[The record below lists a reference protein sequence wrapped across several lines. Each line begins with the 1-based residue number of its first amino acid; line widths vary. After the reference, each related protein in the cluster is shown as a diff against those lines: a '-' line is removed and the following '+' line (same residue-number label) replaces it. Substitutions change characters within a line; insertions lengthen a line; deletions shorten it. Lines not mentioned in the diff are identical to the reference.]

1 MAHIYPKR
9 LNPDTKSEAERRL
22 YERFAR
28 DLPEDYTVFHSVR
41 WLARDSRSGARDGE
55 ADFVLAHPERGV
67 LLLEAKGGLIRYDGE
82 LGQWYSNNIE
92 IADPFAQAERN
103 KYSLLEM
110 IRNSPRLRGRRI
122 PIGHAVAFPD
132 CVVERDVRPDAPR
145 EIILDAA
152 DMPRIQQWV
161 ERAFAFYAQP
171 EPQPNSLGP
180 EGVRTLIDILSPS
193 VELKRPLGMAIAGEA
208 EAIIRLTEEQF
219 QVLSLLRH
227 QRRAAISG
235 CAGSGKTMLAMEQAR
250 RLSEQGF
257 RVLLTC
263 FNSPLADALRQQR
276 PAGDPYD
283 VVHFHG
289 LCRDMATRA
298 GLEVP
303 APNGPADSRHYSE
316 VLPEALLDAAN
327 TLGPQYDAIIVDE
340 GQDFQSHWWVPLLA
354 LLEDR
359 ERGVFYVLY
368 DDNQNLY
375 QTERTLPSELA
386 RYSLHRNCRN
396 TQAIHRTF
404 VPFYRSDTAPEATG
418 PEGRCP
424 QVLFYR
430 TELQLRQ
437 LLAGALQQLI
447 AKERVSTSDVVI
459 LTPRSEQ
466 RSLLAQWGSA
476 GNWRFTTTW
485 PPEPG
490 HVRYQSIY
498 HFKGLEAPVVILA
511 EFRPAPEQDAE
522 TLLYVGCSRARHHLV
537 ILADASLPE
546 GLVARLPQG

>member
-9 LNPDTKSEAERRL
+9 LSPDTKSEAERRL

-28 DLPEDYTVFHSVR
+28 DLPDDYTVFHSAR
-41 WLARDSRSGARDGE
+41 WLVRDSRSGARDGE

-67 LLLEAKGGLIRYDGE
+67 LLLEAKGGIIRYDGT

-92 IADPFAQAERN
+92 IADPFVQAERN
-103 KYSLLEM
+103 KHSLLEM
-110 IRNSPRLRGRRI
+110 VKASPRLRDRRI

-132 CVVERDVRPDAPR
+132 CVVERSLRPDAPR
-145 EIILDAA
+145 EVILDAS
-152 DMPRIQQWV
+152 DMPRIQQWL
-161 ERAFAFYAQP
+161 ERAFAFYAPAGQQP
-171 EPQPNSLGP
+171 TSLGL
-180 EGVRTLIDILSPS
+180 EGVRALIDILSPS
-193 VELKRPLGMAIAGEA
+193 VELRRPLGMAIAGEA

-227 QRRAAISG
+227 QRRAAICG

-263 FNSPLADALRQQR
+263 FNAPLADSLRAQR
-276 PAGDPYD
+276 PAGATYD

-289 LCRDMATRA
+289 LCREMATRA
-298 GLEVP
+298 GVELP
-303 APNGPADSRHYSE
+303 APSGPADSRYYSE
-316 VLPEALLDAAN
+316 VLPEALLDATT
-327 TLGPQYDAIIVDE
+327 TLGPQYDAVIVDE

-359 ERGVFYVLY
+359 ERGVFYVFY

-375 QTERTLPSELA
+375 QTERALPPGLA
-386 RYSLHRNCRN
+386 HYPLHRNCRN

-404 VPFYRSDTAPEATG
+404 LPFYRSGTAPEAVG
-418 PEGRCP
+418 PEGRPP
-424 QVLFYR
+424 QVMFYG
-430 TELQLRQ
+430 TDLQLRQ
-437 LLAGALQQLI
+437 LLGNLLQQLI
-447 AKERVSTSDVVI
+447 DRERVRPSDVVI

-466 RSLLAQWGSA
+466 RSLLAQWGRA
-476 GNWRFTTTW
+476 GNWQLTTAW
-485 PPEPG
+485 PLEPG
-490 HVRYQSIY
+490 QVRYQSIY
-498 HFKGLEAPVVILA
+498 HFKGLEAPVVVLA
-511 EFRPAPEQDAE
+511 EFRPAAEQDAN

-537 ILADASLPE
+537 ILADEGLPE
-546 GLVARLPQG
+546 EVKARLPRG

>member
-28 DLPEDYTVFHSVR
+28 DLPDDYTVFHSVR
-41 WLARDSRSGARDGE
+41 WLVRDSRSGARDGE
-55 ADFVLAHPERGV
+55 ADFVLAHPQRGI
-67 LLLEAKGGLIRYDGE
+67 LLLEAKGGLIRYDGV

-110 IRNSPRLRGRRI
+110 LRTSLRLRDRRI
-122 PIGHAVAFPD
+122 AIGHAVAFPD

-145 EIILDAA
+145 QVILDAC
-152 DMPRIQQWV
+152 DVPRIGQWV
-161 ERAFAFYAQP
+161 ERAFAFYAPTGAQHTG
-171 EPQPNSLGP
+171 LGP
-180 EGVRTLIDILSPS
+180 EGVRALIDILSPS
-193 VELKRPLGMAIAGEA
+193 VELRRPLGMAIAGEA

-227 QRRAAISG
+227 QRRAAICG
-235 CAGSGKTMLAMEQAR
+235 CAGSGKTMLATEQAR

-263 FNSPLADALRQQR
+263 FNAPLADSLRAQR
-276 PAGDPYD
+276 PAGATYD

-289 LCRDMATRA
+289 LCREMATRA
-298 GLEVP
+298 GLQVP
-303 APNGPADSRHYSE
+303 APSVPTDSRYYSE
-316 VLPEALLDAAN
+316 VLPDALLDAA
-327 TLGPQYDAIIVDE
+327 TALGPQYDAVIVDE
-340 GQDFQSHWWVPLLA
+340 GQDFQSHWWIPLLA

-359 ERGVFYVLY
+359 ERGVFYVFY

-375 QTERTLPSELA
+375 QTERALPPGLA
-386 RYSLHRNCRN
+386 HYPLHRNCRN

-404 VPFYRSDTAPEATG
+404 LPFYRSETSPEAIG
-418 PEGRCP
+418 PAGRPP
-424 QVLFYR
+424 QVMFYR
-430 TELQLRQ
+430 TELELRQ
-437 LLAGALQQLI
+437 LLGNVLQQLI
-447 AKERVSTSDVVI
+447 RSERVLASDIVI

-485 PPEPG
+485 PPAPG
-490 HVRYQSIY
+490 QVRYQSIY

-511 EFRPAPEQDAE
+511 EFRPAAEQDAD

-537 ILADASLPE
+537 ILADE
-546 GLVARLPQG
+546 GLPGEVKARLPKG

>member
-22 YERFAR
+22 YERFAG
-28 DLPEDYTVFHSVR
+28 DLPDDYTVFHSVR

-55 ADFVLAHPERGV
+55 ADFVLAHPDLGILV
-67 LLLEAKGGLIRYDGE
+67 VEAKGGLIRYDGT
-82 LGQWYSNNIE
+82 LGQWYSNNTA

-110 IRNSPRLRGRRI
+110 LKASRGLRDRRI

-132 CVVERDVRPDAPR
+132 CVAERDLRSDAPR
-145 EIILDAA
+145 EIILDAT
-152 DMPRIQQWV
+152 DMPRLKQWV
-161 ERAFAFYAQP
+161 ERAFAFYSP
-171 EPQPNSLGP
+171 PPQQLTSLGP
-180 EGVRTLIDILSPS
+180 EGVRTLIDLLSPS
-193 VELKRPLGMAIAGEA
+193 VELRRPLGMAIEGEA

-227 QRRAAISG
+227 QRRAAICG

-263 FNSPLADALRQQR
+263 FNAPLAESLRAQR
-276 PAGDPYD
+276 PAESAYD

-289 LCRDMATRA
+289 LCREMAARA
-298 GLEVP
+298 GRQVP
-303 APNGPADSRHYSE
+303 TPNGPADHRYYSE
-316 VLPEALLDAAN
+316 VLPEVLLDAAT
-327 TLGPQYDAIIVDE
+327 TLGPQYDAVIVDE
-340 GQDFQSHWWVPLLA
+340 GQDFESHWWIPLLA

-359 ERGVFYVLY
+359 ERGVFYVFF

-375 QTERTLPSELA
+375 QTERTLPPELA

-396 TQAIHRTF
+396 TQAIHRAF
-404 VPFYRSDTAPEATG
+404 LPFYRSDIAPEAAG
-418 PEGRCP
+418 PEGRRP
-424 QVLFYR
+424 QVMFYR
-430 TELQLRQ
+430 TDLQLRQ
-437 LLAGALQQLI
+437 LLANLLHQLI
-447 AKERVSTSDVVI
+447 DRERVHPSDVVI
-459 LTPRSEQ
+459 LTPRSEP
-466 RSLLAQWGSA
+466 RSLLTQWGSA

-490 HVRYQSIY
+490 QVRYQSIY

-511 EFRPAPEQDAE
+511 EFRPAAEQDAD

-537 ILADASLPE
+537 ILADECLPE
-546 GLVARLPQG
+546 EVKARLPQG